1 MSLSL
6 IWSDRSADH
15 VPPPGHPERVERAH
29 VMREVVETWRGRGGM
44 VLEPVPASRAQIG
57 RVHAPG
63 YVDRLASSA
72 GYPAVL
78 DLDTYMSPGSW
89 DAAVLAAG
97 AVLTAVHHVL
107 GSGLQTAQ
115 NVRSRG
121 SDPIDPQ
128 DARCADLTP
137 EGEQDVRF
145 ADLTPE
151 GVQNVR
157 FADLTPR
164 AAFALVR
171 PPGHHALRD
180 RAMGFCLLNNVAIA
194 VAGALDRGLTRVA
207 VVDYDVHHGNG
218 TQWAFY
224 DDPRVLV
231 ISLHEHPFYPQTGSA
246 GECGVGRGE
255 GFTVNIPLSAGAG
268 DADYLLMLDQVVAPV
283 LDAFAPE
290 LLVLDAGF
298 DAHDRDPLAHMH
310 VSTDGFGQIAARL
323 RDAAVRSCGGR
334 VAVAIEGGYHLDA
347 LRGSLLATV
356 DALGGAEGPPAASS
370 GAPTRSGLLALEL
383 VRRTQ
388 ARYWP
393 TL

>member
-6 IWSDRSADH
+6 VWSDRSADH
-15 VPPPGHPERVERAH
+15 IPPPGHPERVERAH
-29 VMREVVETWRGRGGM
+29 VMRGVVDAWCGRAGA
-44 VLEPVPASRAQIG
+44 VIEPPPATRAQVERI
-57 RVHAPG
+57 HASG

-89 DAAVLAAG
+89 EAALLAAG
-97 AVLTAVHHVL
+97 AALTAVDL
-107 GSGLQTAQ
+107 AMASG
-115 NVRSRG
+115 
-121 SDPIDPQ
+121 P
-128 DARCADLTP
+128 RCALALT
-137 EGEQDVRF
+137 
-145 ADLTPE
+145 
-151 GVQNVR
+151 
-157 FADLTPR
+157 
-164 AAFALVR
+164 R

-194 VAGALDRGLTRVA
+194 VAHALDQGLTRVA

-231 ISLHEHPFYPQTGSA
+231 ISLHQHPFYPQTGAA
-246 GECGVGRGE
+246 GECGVGPGE
-255 GFTVNIPLSAGAG
+255 GFTVNIPLSAGAA
-268 DADYLLMLDQVVAPV
+268 DADYLMLLERIVEPV
-283 LDAFAPE
+283 LAAYAPQ

-310 VSTDGFGQIAARL
+310 VSTDGFRRIAARL
-323 RDAAVRSCGGR
+323 RDAGARLCDGR
-334 VAVAIEGGYHLDA
+334 VAMAVEGGYHLEA
-347 LRGSLLATV
+347 LRESLLATV
-356 DALGGAEGPPAASS
+356 DVLAGEDVPPPREAGAA
-370 GAPTRSGLLALEL
+370 TRSGLVALEL
-383 VRRTQ
+383 VRSVQ

>member
-6 IWSDRSADH
+6 VWSDRSADH

-29 VMREVVETWRGRGGM
+29 VMRGVVETWRGRGGR
-44 VLEPVPASRAQIG
+44 VLEPAPATRVQIE
-57 RVHAPG
+57 RVHARG

-72 GYPAVL
+72 GRAAVL

-97 AVLTAVHHVL
+97 AVITAVDQVL
-107 GSGLQTAQ
+107 GSG
-115 NVRSRG
+115 
-121 SDPIDPQ
+121 P
-128 DARCADLTP
+128 DLTP
-137 EGEQDVRF
+137 K
-145 ADLTPE
+145 
-151 GVQNVR
+151 
-157 FADLTPR
+157 
-164 AAFALVR
+164 AAVALVR

-194 VAGALDRGLTRVA
+194 VADALDRGLTRVA

-231 ISLHEHPFYPQTGSA
+231 ISLHEHPFYPETGSA

-255 GFTVNIPLSAGAG
+255 GFTVNLPLSAGAG
-268 DADYLLMLDQVVAPV
+268 DADYLLLLDRVVEPLLA
-283 LDAFAPE
+283 AFAPE

-310 VSTDGFGQIAARL
+310 VSTEGFGQIAGRL
-323 RDAAVRSCGGR
+323 RDAAVRHCGGR
-334 VAVAIEGGYHLDA
+334 VVVATEGGYHLDA
-347 LRGSLLATV
+347 LRESLLATV
-356 DALGGAEGPPAASS
+356 DALGGPEGPAPGSP